1 MIKEYLIIP
10 FSGGLSP
17 INVSYT
23 YQFNTIVF
31 LGFLERI
38 SVSNMKEAAYL
49 KWQSLTLVKYC
60 REYFVT

>member
-23 YQFNTIVF
+23 YQFRRI
-31 LGFLERI
+31 GFLDSLEKI
-38 SVSNMKEAAYL
+38 SVYPIWK
-49 KWQSLTLVKYC
+49 K
-60 REYFVT
+60 RHI

>member
-17 INVSYT
+17 INVPYT

-31 LGFLERI
+31 LGFPEKI
-38 SVSNMKEAAYL
+38 SMSNMKEAESL
-49 KWQSLTLVKYC
+49 K
-60 REYFVT
+60 